1 MTSSECTSREGTS
14 RRQRGGQPGNVNNAK
29 SFSRSKRLVLGSMPK
44 QLKRVERSVL
54 GLRRDLEADVV
65 AAYGE
70 ISTTMAGTIQ
80 TACRFEIASQ
90 LAARHLRLNGS
101 TLDAKTRLA
110 YLQAVA
116 QNSAAR
122 DKCIRELRLDRA
134 ARGDGLGDYYD
145 AESSPIEPGD
155 HEGEP
160 NTEAATGGKPES
172 EEGNAED

>member
-1 MTSSECTSREGTS
+1 MTSSEVTPNKGTP
-14 RRQRGGQPGNVNNAK
+14 RRKRGGQPGNTNSAK
-29 SFSRSKRLVLGSMPK
+29 SFTRSRLLVLNSMPK
-44 QLKRVERSVL
+44 PLKRVERSVNQ
-54 GLRRDLEADVV
+54 LRRALEADVS
-65 AAYGE
+65 AAYGS
-70 ISTTMAGTIQ
+70 ISTTMAATIQ
-80 TACRFEIASQ
+80 TACKFEIASQ
-90 LAARHLRLNGS
+90 LAARHLRLSGD

-134 ARGDGLGDYYD
+134 ARGDGLGGYYD
-145 AESSPIEPGD
+145 AESSPIEPSD

-160 NTEAATGGKPES
+160 NTEAASGGKPES